1 VGELLPP
8 LPGDGVFAVDG
19 LLAPPGTRLRDG
31 LASCP
36 SILPRNQCCE
46 TGAVWNRNFLT
57 SGTGTVSILLKSE
70 PGQ

>member
-31 LASCP
+31 LANCP
-36 SILPRNQCCE
+36 QILNL
-46 TGAVWNRNFLT
+46 NRNIV
-57 SGTGTVSILLKSE
+57 TVTF
-70 PGQ
+70 